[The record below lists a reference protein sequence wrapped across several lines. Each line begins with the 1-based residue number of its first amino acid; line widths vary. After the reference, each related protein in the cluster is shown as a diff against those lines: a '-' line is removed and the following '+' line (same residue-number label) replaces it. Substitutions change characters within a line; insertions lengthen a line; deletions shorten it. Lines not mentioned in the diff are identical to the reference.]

1 MNNMW
6 YPTEQWSNPFNK
18 NQKFDII
25 LSDTEIVNIDI
36 SSDIDKIYVLYSTPK
51 NVEDFLKNDV
61 SNTLR
66 FKIQNNKL
74 KVVFI
79 GNDSFDITKYDF
91 EYIENT
97 PSIFKH
103 KNVQYWQTN
112 YCDGVDSEQKL
123 YVGVFI
129 HHHLGNL
136 LNLTNYTHKTQN
148 HTKYFL
154 TLNNKK
160 RPDREMLYNIYN
172 TFDSNIKEKIVSSFN
187 FAGIFLE
194 KELFSS
200 KNAEHQL
207 MYTSNILNFYKD
219 VLFEVVSETG
229 ANVTEKIYKPL
240 ILGVPFILY
249 NTFALGQ
256 INYFKNIGIDIN
268 YFNLDYTNIKN
279 INNFILNLCSND
291 INILKIKYEHI
302 FDMAENN
309 RIKIYNHFN
318 KIKTEIIKL

>member
-1 MNNMW
+1 
-6 YPTEQWSNPFNK
+6 
-18 NQKFDII
+18 
-25 LSDTEIVNIDI
+25 
-36 SSDIDKIYVLYSTPK
+36 
-51 NVEDFLKNDV
+51 
-61 SNTLR
+61 
-66 FKIQNNKL
+66 
-74 KVVFI
+74 
-79 GNDSFDITKYDF
+79 
-91 EYIENT
+91 
-97 PSIFKH
+97 
-103 KNVQYWQTN
+103 
-112 YCDGVDSEQKL
+112 
-123 YVGVFI
+123 
-129 HHHLGNL
+129 
-136 LNLTNYTHKTQN
+136 
-148 HTKYFL
+148 
-154 TLNNKK
+154 
-160 RPDREMLYNIYN
+160 MLYNIYN

>member
-1 MNNMW
+1 MNNIW
-6 YPTEQWSNPFNK
+6 YPSKQWLNPFNK
-18 NQKFDII
+18 NEKFDII
-25 LSDTEIVNIDI
+25 LSDTQTINIDI
-36 SSDIDKIYVLYSTPK
+36 SKDIDKIYVLYSSPK
-51 NVEDFLKNDV
+51 KVENFLKSDV
-61 SNTLR
+61 SDTLR
-66 FKIQNNKL
+66 FKIQNNEL

-79 GNDSFDITKYDF
+79 GNDSFDMTKYDF

-112 YCDGVDSEQKL
+112 YCDEVDSEQKL

-154 TLNNKK
+154 TLNNNK
-160 RPDREMLYNIYN
+160 RPDREMLYNVYN
-172 TFDSNIKEKIVSSFN
+172 TFDSNIKEKIISSFN

-194 KELFSS
+194 KELFSFENI
-200 KNAEHQL
+200 KHEL
-207 MYTSNILNFYKD
+207 LYTSNILNFYKD
-219 VLFEVVSETG
+219 VLFEVVSETD

-240 ILGVPFILY
+240 ILGVPFVLY
-249 NTFALGQ
+249 SRFALGQ

-268 YFNLDYTNIKN
+268 YFNLNYTDIEN

-309 RIKIYNHFN
+309 RIKIYNYFN
-318 KIKTEIIKL
+318 KIKKEITEL